1 MNWFLKEYPL
11 NTKVI
16 FSTLTNYFDLIE
28 TIKIKG
34 IEDDCFVKIDGI
46 NFETAQKM
54 LNNTMNQI
62 NRVISNAN
70 QKSAIDELFK
80 RVNESGELYALYVKL
95 IFDITKSWYSFTSVP
110 VEFSNLLG
118 INETIQYIFE
128 SIEDD
133 YGQLL
138 VSKCLFY
145 FTLNNESGISD
156 CEMEDVLSNDDVLI
170 GYLFEKQKSP
180 NGRFPITLWN
190 RIKFH
195 LKEYITFKLSDETP
209 VHSWFV

>member
-1 MNWFLKEYPL
+1 M

-95 IFDITKSWYSFTSVP
+95 IFDISKSWYSFTSVP

-156 CEMEDVLSNDDVLI
+156 CEMEDVLSNDLVLI